1 MLNLASATYCETRF
15 VVDSARYNACLGLLN
30 LNEDFDGVNG
40 GNPFA
45 NMATIASARYQ
56 NLGLVSGAAGA
67 TIGAATTV
75 AEVSVDAAETVAGV
89 TIDAAET
96 VATTVTPLN
105 NLGLISDIGDI
116 YACATTEEQAYCVSK
131 AKSYGVF
138 TGVNGS
144 VYNKC
149 IADICAAKQP
159 ELTNLIGGI
168 AATGITVGLI
178 TPTVIAAEILTPLNN
193 LGLISDIGD
202 IYACATTEEQ
212 AYCVSKAKS
221 YGVFTGVNGS
231 VYNKCIA
238 DICAAK
244 QPGLTNLGL
253 VSGAAG
259 ATIGAVTTVA
269 EVSVDAAET
278 AAGDIGDIY
287 ACATTEEQAY
297 CVSKA
302 KSYGVFTGVNGSVYN
317 KCIADICAAKQPGLV
332 TLLN

>member
-1 MLNLASATYCETRF
+1 MQNLASATYCETRF

-45 NMATIASARYQ
+45 N
-56 NLGLVSGAAGA
+56 
-67 TIGAATTV
+67 
-75 AEVSVDAAETVAGV
+75 
-89 TIDAAET
+89 
-96 VATTVTPLN
+96 
-105 NLGLISDIGDI
+105 LGLISEVTNDIADI

-131 AKSYGVF
+131 AKSYGIF

-144 VYNKC
+144 KYNKC

-159 ELTNLIGGI
+159 E
-168 AATGITVGLI
+168 
-178 TPTVIAAEILTPLNN
+178 
-193 LGLISDIGD
+193 
-202 IYACATTEEQ
+202 
-212 AYCVSKAKS
+212 
-221 YGVFTGVNGS
+221 
-231 VYNKCIA
+231 
-238 DICAAK
+238 
-244 QPGLTNLGL
+244 LTNLGL

-259 ATIGAVTTVA
+259 ATIGAVTTVV

-278 AAGDIGDIY
+278 VAGDIGDIY

-302 KSYGVFTGVNGSVYN
+302 KSYGVFTGVNGSKYN